1 MYKLG
6 IDIGASHIG
15 LGIYDD
21 KKKKIVKKK
30 YIQYNSSSKIFNVL
44 FNKVV
49 TRKYI
54 SFLIKKIDSFIKE
67 YKIEYIGIGCPGRID
82 TKEGI
87 FYGSKALGVGKI
99 NFKKELKKYNC
110 EVHIDNDCNCAA
122 IGEALDNDYK
132 DFLMITIGTNVGFA
146 LIKKTRK
153 RILLSK
159 DEEIGKILNIN
170 RVPNTKYDKY
180 IRSFK
185 NLSEEYN
192 KRQNEPLPREAI
204 FNDMRNNKDL
214 LDKYISD
221 FVTGIGLISKEV
233 KIKNICIGGSMSLYK
248 RHYLGKIQRQLENY
262 NVFIAKNYNDSGIIG
277 AVNLP
282 IKRSR

>member
-30 YIQYNSSSKIFNVL
+30 YIQYNRPSKIFNTM
-44 FNKVV
+44 FNKVI

-54 SFLIKKIDSFIKE
+54 SFLIKKIDGFIKD
-67 YKIEYIGIGCPGRID
+67 YKIEYIGIGCPGGVNIE
-82 TKEGI
+82 EGI
-87 FYGSKALGVGKI
+87 FYGSKSLVVGKI

-110 EVHIDNDCNCAA
+110 EIYIDNDCNCAA
-122 IGEALDNDYK
+122 IGEALENDYK

-159 DEEIGKILNIN
+159 DDAIQKILNIN
-170 RVPNTKYDKY
+170 KIPNTKHDKH

-192 KRQNEPLPREAI
+192 KRRNETLPREAI
-204 FNDMRNNKDL
+204 FNDVRNNKDL

-221 FVTGIGLISKEV
+221 FVTGINLINKEV